1 MQDNIFQFIDN
12 PRSITQSAVSSL
24 PHTKYGI
31 FSSAPTQ
38 RQIVRYLLSA
48 ADFFDEIDPR
58 GENETCRIIRGN
70 LIYIAKDHL
79 SSHSDTPLNDAEKK
93 CIVQVTI
100 ILADLAENGNLDMS
114 LLNHA
119 KENLLHMSEVMDY
132 YDLWSWAQ
140 RQTESTP
147 PASDNEKIDYCDELE
162 EKIRDLEDDELA
174 VHLIAKAYDPHCN
187 YWKELDKL
195 VGLQSVKDQL
205 KKQIASFKLQQE
217 RQRKHPDIQPSLSF
231 NCIFLGNPGTGK
243 TTVARLLSGVLR
255 QEGLLSS
262 GHYIETKSSDLISP
276 WVGQSAKNAQLA
288 AYKSVDGLLFIDEA
302 YALAG
307 REGNR
312 ASAASDV
319 IDTLTPILENY
330 RHRLCVVLAG
340 YTKEMTIFLSE
351 TNTGFASRFQ
361 NMLSF
366 ENYSGEEMMQIF
378 YRMASSNHY
387 NLTNEVLQRMSQV
400 WQVMDNYSRY
410 IPSFANARCV
420 RNYFEKMVAQ
430 SAIRIEAERNQ
441 GGKAD
446 VDTFSLA
453 DTELSD
459 AELLSIWGIVKPKT
473 PSQQLPQEDY
483 ISHLNRLLSLLTGHH
498 LEATQEMAPSKP
510 VGLDIASDGII
521 LTDVKKLCV
530 KFFGSLTQN
539 TQEGEVY
546 MPDYLKKELLY
557 PYIEQMRALGN
568 NYLLLDVSADEYAAR
583 LRKDSAWTI
592 YSQIVDEFAQENQV
606 SAGALFIIGGQDVI
620 PSPVV
625 TNPIY
630 AQVKEQDESN
640 YREHDIEAD
649 VLYGFMAEYIAM
661 DDNLNLDFQLLLQ
674 HTPYL
679 AVGRLPIEDGFL
691 TQDRTSEV
699 LGYFSRALQEFTK
712 SGNYTGIS
720 IANHFV
726 TACESCRKVA
736 NIMMDGISLMPLP
749 QKDGL
754 IENNMFVSPQ
764 LQVDGRC
771 KDAELVKDN
780 TTAGSLY
787 SSAITQADM
796 MTFIL
801 HGSHTPDADG
811 YYGED
816 YEKTKNTVAFN
827 PALFVVSPAKVVSGI
842 CCWGARYIGYRT
854 ENSALLSA
862 LAHKVL
868 LFAGACRSAYGL
880 FDKHFEKQ
888 VPHISFAEK
897 LIANY
902 NRNLLS
908 GVPAGLAMLNAKI
921 ECLNEAEDADCLA
934 YDLCTF
940 LEFNLYGD
948 PMLHVS
954 SQHPSAAVFRPI
966 HTKVAPSALTNI
978 TYETEFVCADKPLS
992 LLEQMRSYTD
1002 SNLRYNRKAINTM
1015 LYEQLGLDPKN
1026 LSSVITV
1033 KKSGM
1038 SMEIIHHYCHRD
1050 TVCPNHTMVRM
1061 NINGDV
1067 MSIISTI

>member
-1 MQDNIFQFIDN
+1 MQDNIFHFIDN
-12 PRSITQSAVSSL
+12 PRSISQSAVSAL
-24 PHTKYGI
+24 PHTKYGV
-31 FSSAPTQ
+31 FSSTPTQ

-70 LIYIAKDHL
+70 LFYIAKDHL

-100 ILADLAENGNLDMS
+100 ILGDLVENGNVDTS

-119 KENLLHMSEVMDY
+119 KDNLQHMSEVMDY

-140 RQTESTP
+140 RQTESAPST
-147 PASDNEKIDYCDELE
+147 SDNESIDYCDELE
-162 EKIRDLEDDELA
+162 EKIRDLEKDELT
-174 VHLIAKAYDPHCN
+174 VHLIAKAYNPHCD

-205 KKQIASFKLQQE
+205 KKQVASFKLQQE

-307 REGNR
+307 KEGNR
-312 ASAASDV
+312 ANAANDV

-340 YTKEMTIFLSE
+340 YTKEMTVFLSE

-361 NMLSF
+361 NTLSF
-366 ENYSGEEMMQIF
+366 ENYSGEEMLQIF
-378 YRMASSNHY
+378 SRMAKANHY
-387 NLTNEVLQRMSQV
+387 NLTKEVLQRMSRV
-400 WQVMDNYSRY
+400 WQVMDNYSKY
-410 IPSFANARCV
+410 IPSFSNARCV

-430 SAIRIEAERNQ
+430 SAVRIETERRQ
-441 GGKAD
+441 GRTAD
-446 VDTFSLA
+446 VDTFTIS

-459 AELLSIWGIVKPKT
+459 AELLSIWGIVKPKST
-473 PSQQLPQEDY
+473 SQQLPQEDY
-483 ISHLNRLLSLLTGHH
+483 ISHLNRLLSLHTGHH
-498 LEATQEMAPSKP
+498 LETTQEIAPTEPAHSDK
-510 VGLDIASDGII
+510 VGDGII
-521 LTDVKKLCV
+521 LADIKKLCV
-530 KFFGSLTQN
+530 KFFGSLKQN

-546 MPDYLKKELLY
+546 MPDYLKKDLIY
-557 PYIEQMRALGN
+557 PYIEQMRVAGN
-568 NYLLLDVSADEYAAR
+568 NYLLLDVSNDEYAAR
-583 LRKDSAWTI
+583 LKKDSAWQT
-592 YSQIVDEFAQENQV
+592 YSHIVDEFARDNHI
-606 SAGALFIIGGQDVI
+606 SSGALFIVGGQDII

-649 VLYGFMAEYIAM
+649 VLYGFMTEYTAT
-661 DDNLNLDFQLLLQ
+661 DENQNLDYQLLLQ

-691 TQDRTSEV
+691 TQERTNEV
-699 LGYFSRALQEFTK
+699 LGYFSRALKEFA
-712 SGNYTGIS
+712 SAGNHTGIS
-720 IANHFV
+720 VSNHFV

-736 NIMMDGISLMPLP
+736 NIMMDGVSLMSLP
-749 QKDGL
+749 RKDGL
-754 IENNMFVSPQ
+754 VENNMFVSPQ
-764 LQVDGRC
+764 LQVDGNS
-771 KDAELVKDN
+771 KDAERVKDN
-780 TTAGSLY
+780 TTAGKVY

-816 YEKTKNTVAFN
+816 YEKTKNIVAFN

-862 LAHKVL
+862 LGHTVL
-868 LFAGACRSAYGL
+868 LFAGSCRSAYGL
-880 FDKHFEKQ
+880 FDKHFECQ
-888 VPHISFAEK
+888 VPQISFAEK
-897 LIANY
+897 LIAYY

-908 GVPAGLAMLNAKI
+908 GIPAGLAMLNAKI
-921 ECLNEAEDADCLA
+921 QCLNEAENADCLA

-948 PMLHVS
+948 PQLYLS
-954 SQHPSAAVFRPI
+954 SKHPSNAIFRPI
-966 HTKVAPSALTNI
+966 RTKVTPSELSDT
-978 TYETEFVCADKPLS
+978 TYVTEFANEDKSLS

-1002 SNLRYNRKAINTM
+1002 RNLKYNRRTINTM
-1015 LYEQLGLDPKN
+1015 LYEQLGLDPKE
-1026 LSSVITV
+1026 LSSVITI
-1033 KKSGM
+1033 KKSGKDM
-1038 SMEIIHHYCHRD
+1038 GFVHHYCHRD
-1050 TVCPNHTMVRM
+1050 MVCPCHTMVRLNTEGEVM
-1061 NINGDV
+1061 NIV
-1067 MSIISTI
+1067 STI